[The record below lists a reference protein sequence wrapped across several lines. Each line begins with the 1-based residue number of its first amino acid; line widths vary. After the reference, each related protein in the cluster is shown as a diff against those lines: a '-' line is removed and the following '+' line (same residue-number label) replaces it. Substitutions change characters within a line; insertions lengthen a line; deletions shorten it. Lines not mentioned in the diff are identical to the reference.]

1 MTRHNFKRI
10 EEDSLITIPCR
21 IGNDRYTFAL
31 DTGASHTVVD
41 LTPLLMSGYQMKDVL
56 RIVEL
61 ETGKGIIEA
70 YVFKLK
76 IFSTLG
82 ITRQNIE
89 VCSYDFLAN
98 QVLSEFDGVL
108 GLDFFQNEKICI
120 DFAESEITVTKR

>member
-1 MTRHNFKRI
+1 MTRHKFKRA
-10 EEDSLITIPCR
+10 EVDSLITIPFK
-21 IGNDRYTFAL
+21 IGSDRYTLAL
-31 DTGASHTVVD
+31 DTGASHTVID

-70 YVFKLK
+70 YIFKIESLT
-76 IFSTLG
+76 TLG
-82 ITRQNIE
+82 IKRTDIE

-108 GLDFFQNEKICI
+108 GLDFFETEKICI
-120 DFAESEITVTKR
+120 DFAESEITVTEK

>member
-1 MTRHNFKRI
+1 MTRHKFKRI

-21 IGNDRYTFAL
+21 IGSDRYTFAI
-31 DTGASHTVVD
+31 DTGASHTVID
-41 LTPLLMSGYQMKDVL
+41 LTPLLMSGYRMKDVL

-70 YVFKLK
+70 YIFKLK
-76 IFSTLG
+76 AFSTLG
-82 ITRQNIE
+82 IIRQNIE

-108 GLDFFQNEKICI
+108 GLDFFHNEKICI
-120 DFAESEITVTKR
+120 DFAESEITVTKK